1 MKIEEL
7 DTPAIIVDLDILENN
22 IRSLSQYAR
31 EHRIRL
37 RPHTKTHKI
46 PAIAKMQI
54 DSGCRGITVA
64 KVGEAEVMAGAGIDD
79 ILIHYPVFGAAKT
92 ARLAELAKSRKM
104 TVAVDSL
111 IAAQAISDAA
121 TQASATIRLLVE
133 FDAGMHRCGVQSPEE
148 VVALASAIE
157 KMPHVQFAGVTMYP
171 GQIWLPPDQQPS
183 ALATLGQQVRQVL
196 DALDRA
202 GIACETVSGGSTP
215 TAYNSHLVDGL
226 TEMRPG
232 TYVFN
237 DRNTIGV
244 GACEVSQSAL
254 RVLVTVVSNAVPDRA
269 IIDGGSKTFSS
280 DRWLSGEKTGF
291 GYVTEFPELRFEA
304 MSEEHGHLDVRESPH
319 KPRIGEKLTVVPN
332 HVCACVNMH
341 NRIHYHRDGIVEGY
355 WEVAARG
362 QVR

>member
-1 MKIEEL
+1 
-7 DTPAIIVDLDILENN
+7 
-22 IRSLSQYAR
+22 
-31 EHRIRL
+31 
-37 RPHTKTHKI
+37 
-46 PAIAKMQI
+46 
-54 DSGCRGITVA
+54 
-64 KVGEAEVMAGAGIDD
+64 
-79 ILIHYPVFGAAKT
+79 
-92 ARLAELAKSRKM
+92 
-104 TVAVDSL
+104 
-111 IAAQAISDAA
+111 
-121 TQASATIRLLVE
+121 
-133 FDAGMHRCGVQSPEE
+133 
-148 VVALASAIE
+148 
-157 KMPHVQFAGVTMYP
+157 MPHVQFAGVTMYP